1 MAIREI
7 VTVPAPVLRRKAR
20 KVTEFDDELQSL
32 IDDMVDTMR
41 EAPGV
46 GLAAP
51 QVGIPLRVIVI
62 EFSEELERA
71 ASASEPVDANPP
83 AQENDSSLP
92 DQSNDTLSRQVEE
105 QSVEPQP
112 VELPQAEA
120 QQVEY
125 TKKPPK
131 LYTMVNPEL
140 TRISSSEILGVEGC
154 LSIPGFAGEVNRPVE
169 ITVRG
174 QNRRG
179 QPMKV
184 KAKDWLA
191 RIFLHEIDH
200 LEGVLFTDLAER
212 VWKLEEGEEPP
223 LD

>member
-71 ASASEPVDANPP
+71 ASGSEPVDTGPP
-83 AQENDSSLP
+83 TQENDSSLP
-92 DQSNDTLSRQVEE
+92 NQSNDTLTRQVGE
-105 QSVEPQP
+105 QLVEPQP
-112 VELPQAEA
+112 VE
-120 QQVEY
+120 Y
-125 TKKPPK
+125 TQKPPK